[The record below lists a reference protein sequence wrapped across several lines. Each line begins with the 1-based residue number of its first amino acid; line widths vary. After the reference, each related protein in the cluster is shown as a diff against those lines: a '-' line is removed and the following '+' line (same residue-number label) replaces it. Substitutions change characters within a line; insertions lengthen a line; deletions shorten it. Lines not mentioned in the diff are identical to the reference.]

1 MFLSNNVIFDKEHK
15 LSSFLNFTYNNLY
28 FAHVNNVTLTQLQLV
43 SLHIIKSRLLLESS
57 LNLIIAFV
65 DSYITKISSHY
76 LQNTLCL
83 ATVMTL
89 TQNT

>member
-1 MFLSNNVIFDKEHK
+1 MLSLTRNSK
-15 LSSFLNFTYNNLY
+15 LSSFLNFTYILY
-28 FAHVNNVTLTQLQLV
+28 FAQVNNVTLTQLQLV
-43 SLHIIKSRLLLESS
+43 SLHIINSRLLLVSS